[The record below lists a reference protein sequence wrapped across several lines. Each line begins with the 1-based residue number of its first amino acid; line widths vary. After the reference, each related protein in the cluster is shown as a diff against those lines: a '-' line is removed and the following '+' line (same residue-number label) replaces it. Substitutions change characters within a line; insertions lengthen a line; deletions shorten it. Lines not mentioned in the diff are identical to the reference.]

1 MTIKCHS
8 RFNSGIVVFRI
19 VGLMRE
25 KITNNS
31 LLGLQCRA
39 KNILLTVFLS
49 LTLLAAIPNR
59 ELCALDDDGSP
70 FLPTWKL
77 LTDEA
82 KRQFVAGYLHGWSD
96 AAKVTDIAIDY
107 VRGNPDEALDGL
119 KRLKQL
125 YNISGVQAELL
136 SEGITQF
143 YADPENAGAPLSKA
157 VTAARNRVIRGE
169 IR

>member
-1 MTIKCHS
+1 MIRKFSKNFLIGHRNVGAIS
-8 RFNSGIVVFRI
+8 RS
-19 VGLMRE
+19 
-25 KITNNS
+25 
-31 LLGLQCRA
+31 A
-39 KNILLTVFLS
+39 WW
-49 LTLLAAIPNR
+49 LAAFIMVVIPSLNIR
-59 ELCALDDDGSP
+59 AIEEEGGP

-107 VRGNPDEALDGL
+107 VRGNPEEALDGL

-125 YNISGVQAELL
+125 YNISGVQAEQL
-136 SEGITQF
+136 SEGISQF

-169 IR
+169 IK